1 MSTTSQY
8 KDLYE
13 NMGNL
18 GSVFYISIRHL
29 LKISYIYMFWLF
41 LHSLTANLYSYYCAY
56 PSISGIFYS
65 MLFAPSP
72 HCRILF
78 FLTDIGSQMI
88 QSFWISVSIWLVTE
102 IMKKHPY
109 LNIRKEYLDTK
120 NIFYNSTKY
129 YHNNNETDK
138 NMGSNNRKD
147 DDNNDNDNN
156 DINNKKYEKLNVIN
170 MNNLRDYDLSLEN
183 EFR

>member
-1 MSTTSQY
+1 
-8 KDLYE
+8 
-13 NMGNL
+13 
-18 GSVFYISIRHL
+18 
-29 LKISYIYMFWLF
+29 MFWLF

-56 PSISGIFYS
+56 PSISGMFYS
-65 MLFAPSP
+65 MLFVPSP

-129 YHNNNETDK
+129 YHNNNETNK
-138 NMGSNNRKD
+138 N
-147 DDNNDNDNN
+147 NNDNDNN
-156 DINNKKYEKLNVIN
+156 DNDMKNKKYDKLNVVD
-170 MNNLRDYDLSLEN
+170 MNNLQDYDISLEN